1 LTRTIRAQLESGA
14 HKTHLNGKRIGKDGK
29 FYPVKSYAFDEEQEP
44 ETNYRTNADGKTV
57 NVRGFDFTAHRK
69 CEECIKWDTKTGYCL
84 RGEKRQPSWMPV
96 CSDFENRKDY
106 LPIDEPVQVET
117 LSTRPVYVA
126 KNPHG
131 EHALHIR
138 EKSVNCKLYPKNPQ
152 LSAVEIR
159 ENIGEEFLLALQ
171 QAITTITQ
179 ED

>member
-1 LTRTIRAQLESGA
+1 
-14 HKTHLNGKRIGKDGK
+14 
-29 FYPVKSYAFDEEQEP
+29 
-44 ETNYRTNADGKTV
+44 
-57 NVRGFDFTAHRK
+57 
-69 CEECIKWDTKTGYCL
+69 
-84 RGEKRQPSWMPV
+84 MPV
-96 CSDFENRKDY
+96 CSDFENRKNY
-106 LPIDEPVQVET
+106 LPVDEAVSVET
-117 LSTRPVYVA
+117 LSTSPAYVA